1 MDLNGLKIPYLDVS
15 VLFWE
20 KRGESHSQWRESSEW
35 PKEEQGEER
44 RGLLR
49 VLYDQIWERH
59 KGEFHVRCYKK
70 TCSIEDYQAVIYT
83 CILIYRNLF
92 YCLSKCSFIS
102 DHCQP
107 IIYNWPFFFFFI
119 SQHLLSDCHQAFSKG
134 DKYSVLDKVISTMHF
149 NFSAILNQV
158 TR

>member
-1 MDLNGLKIPYLDVS
+1 MDLNGLKVPYLDVS

-107 IIYNWPFFFFFI
+107 IVYNWPFFLSPSI
-119 SQHLLSDCHQAFSKG
+119 SWVTVIRLFQ
-134 DKYSVLDKVISTMHF
+134 KVTNTLCWTKWSQLCTST
-149 NFSAILNQV
+149 SAPF
-158 TR
+158 